1 MMKMIGDR
9 ITQICQQL
17 PDTVRLI
24 AVTKQVGITAMREAY
39 SAGVRNFGENRVQEA
54 INKQAQL
61 QDLSGIIWHLIGHLQ
76 TNKVRKALQHFH
88 WIHSVDSLKLAQYLD
103 QVAGEL
109 ALKPKICLQVKIAP
123 DPDKYGWNREQLLED
138 LPQLNQLNNLEIKGL
153 MTILPLGLD
162 GAENLYLFKQVD
174 QLAQYIKQENWS
186 NIKMQE
192 LSMGMSADYLSAIQ
206 AGSTM
211 IRLGQMIFGE
221 RS

>member
-17 PDTVRLI
+17 PDKVRLI
-24 AVTKQVGITAMREAY
+24 AVTKQVEITAMREAY
-39 SAGVRNFGENRVQEA
+39 SAGIRNFGENRVQEA

-76 TNKVRKALQHFH
+76 TNKVRKAIQHFH
-88 WIHSVDSLKLAQYLD
+88 WIHSVDSLNLARYLD

-109 ALKPKICLQVKIAP
+109 ALKPKICLQVKVAP
-123 DPDKYGWNREQLLED
+123 DPNKYGWNSEQLLED
-138 LPQLNQLNNLEIKGL
+138 LPQLNQFNNLEINGL
-153 MTILPLGLD
+153 MTILPQGLN
-162 GAENLYLFKQVD
+162 GGENVYLFQ
-174 QLAQYIKQENWS
+174 QTYELAQYIKQKNLS

-192 LSMGMSADYLSAIQ
+192 LSMGMSADYLCAIQ

>member
-1 MMKMIGDR
+1 MMKKIGDR

-24 AVTKQVGITAMREAY
+24 AVTKQVEITAMREAY

-88 WIHSVDSLKLAQYLD
+88 WIHSVDSLNLAQYLD

-123 DPDKYGWNREQLLED
+123 DPHKYGWNSQQLIED
-138 LPQLNQLNNLEIKGL
+138 LPQLNQLNNLEINGL
-153 MTILPLGLD
+153 MTILPLGLE
-162 GAENLYLFKQVD
+162 GAENLHLFKQVD
-174 QLAQYIKQENWS
+174 QLAQYIKQQNWS

-192 LSMGMSADYLSAIQ
+192 LSMGMSADYLYAIQ
-206 AGSTM
+206 A
-211 IRLGQMIFGE
+211 
-221 RS
+221 